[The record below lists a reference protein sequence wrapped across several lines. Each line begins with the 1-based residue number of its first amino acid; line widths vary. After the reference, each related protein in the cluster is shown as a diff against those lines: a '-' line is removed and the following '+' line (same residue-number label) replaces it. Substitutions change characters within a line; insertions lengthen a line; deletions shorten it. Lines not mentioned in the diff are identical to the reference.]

1 VVKQLVVE
9 FAQPVDFEVETEHL
23 LGELGVLLDELEQ
36 VAHGHQDRDCADD
49 LYQHRCNWRGL
60 VLYALVYFSRF
71 NEANLLN
78 R

>member
-9 FAQPVDFEVETEHL
+9 LAQPVDPVVETEHL

-36 VAHGHQDRDCADD
+36 VAQGHQDRDCADD
-49 LYQHRCNWRGL
+49 LYQHRWKGMRL
-60 VLYALVYFSRF
+60 VLYAFVYFSRF
-71 NEANLLN
+71 NEANLFN